1 MHTRH
6 ECLWTTHVSLHHTC
20 RPDALALRSF
30 WWFSAQC
37 WEMEKFKIFL
47 EYDPTKLNTISY
59 SCRWHFWKF
68 GKTFMKLSKK
78 SVAKPSMRVS
88 RYRIQFCVVL
98 HLHLRQY
105 DVKHLLALSKN
116 CFFLSFRNFM
126 KFLEVLLSFLCALCE
141 LVFYLLAYVYDNDFF
156 VANFLQSVSQRI
168 WNVR

>member
-116 CFFLSFRNFM
+116 CFFFIFQKFYEIFRSFTVF
-126 KFLEVLLSFLCALCE
+126 FVCTVWVGVLFASLCIWQWFLCCKFSAVC
-141 LVFYLLAYVYDNDFF
+141 
-156 VANFLQSVSQRI
+156 QSKNLKR
-168 WNVR
+168 